1 MITIPEVRPASLPSD
16 IHTSRSGPLEL
27 PPPARRD
34 SGLNL
39 KQHRPLTAG
48 VRPAEGPPQLLHVGA
63 AAPCTFGIIR
73 VFQKKK
79 KKKSSLRPQAWT
91 TLTCE
96 PNLTHPSR
104 VHLALKQKEKVGVG
118 GEGTL
123 PSCPELS
130 RYSVRSQPK
139 ALAAP
144 FRFSFCLAPLFF
156 MS

>member
-1 MITIPEVRPASLPSD
+1 M
-16 IHTSRSGPLEL
+16 
-27 PPPARRD
+27 
-34 SGLNL
+34 
-39 KQHRPLTAG
+39 
-48 VRPAEGPPQLLHVGA
+48 
-63 AAPCTFGIIR
+63 F
-73 VFQKKK
+73 KKK
-79 KKKSSLRPQAWT
+79 KKKHSERSGLEYINLGIEGNTPYESPSLS
-91 TLTCE
+91 L
-96 PNLTHPSR
+96 S
-104 VHLALKQKEKVGVG
+104 LKQKEAGWGVEGGEG